1 MIPIYI
7 TIETQIKIVFL
18 NGLNVIRC
26 SDNEIQ
32 VYKLPYYTS
41 TSFKSIITCSTK
53 DVVYSKKYTSFKWG
67 KLKLICSFYNSQVR
81 EEQVVTKSKNGDIKD
96 IPPVK
101 GQLGQST
108 ASYELEIKSSLISDT
123 KIVSSKQPANNA
135 YFDENTIPKERR
147 IYIWFPGHPIICR
160 IVFTGEDDNPC
171 PSMDNQE
178 VDDVSY
184 ACYYNPGGDE
194 EPTTAQMEA
203 ELKQIEE
210 TDDKPNTDALK
221 YGMSSLNCIV
231 TFQANNS
238 IDSAEIPDGSETSD
252 DETNNQINNS
262 TDDNNSRPSNSTNS
276 NEDSDILKIIGSVLG
291 TLLLIGLIGGVGYFL
306 IRKYYFNKSSSSSSL
321 ENIDNGNKDSY
332 SLNPKESQQSLAV
345 TSAYET
351 NTEVSMNVPPQEENP
366 SVNLYPPDENKRQR
380 TDTSM
385 MFDEDM

>member
-1 MIPIYI
+1 M
-7 TIETQIKIVFL
+7 
-18 NGLNVIRC
+18 N
-26 SDNEIQ
+26 D
-32 VYKLPYYTS
+32 
-41 TSFKSIITCSTK
+41 
-53 DVVYSKKYTSFKWG
+53 
-67 KLKLICSFYNSQVR
+67 
-81 EEQVVTKSKNGDIKD
+81 
-96 IPPVK
+96 
-101 GQLGQST
+101 
-108 ASYELEIKSSLISDT
+108 
-123 KIVSSKQPANNA
+123 
-135 YFDENTIPKERR
+135 
-147 IYIWFPGHPIICR
+147 
-160 IVFTGEDDNPC
+160 
-171 PSMDNQE
+171 QE

-291 TLLLIGLIGGVGYFL
+291 TLLLIGFIGGVGYFL
-306 IRKYYFNKSSSSSSL
+306 IRKYYFNKSSSSSSS

-351 NTEVSMNVPPQEENP
+351 NTEVSMDVPLQEENP